1 MLHHW
6 RSISFSAELRL
17 TFTCVLLHGL
27 WFEVWWPWSRSCPG
41 VNSLLGVQY
50 QASGEAWQIFPCHIT
65 KKAFLSFY
73 RVTNVAQVF
82 SDIFAVLELP
92 NGKPNDQQA
101 EAMQTVWSV
110 RVSASSNKLCCAG
123 LAALCCSGRTSGQLQ
138 FSVRPKQHQNS
149 YSTI

>member
-1 MLHHW
+1 MCSLCS
-6 RSISFSAELRL
+6 RPPTGLPSGQCSITGGVSHFQQSWDSHSPVCSCMV
-17 TFTCVLLHGL
+17 FGL
-27 WFEVWWPWSRSCPG
+27 KCGGLDPESCPG

-73 RVTNVAQVF
+73 RVTNVAKVF

-110 RVSASSNKLCCAG
+110 RVSASSKLCCAG
-123 LAALCCSGRTSGQLQ
+123 LAALCCSGRTSG
-138 FSVRPKQHQNS
+138 
-149 YSTI
+149 